1 MDFLKTHYEKFIL
14 GAILLGLAIAAA
26 ALPMAVGGLRE
37 RLQSYDSAPATKA
50 PYQPINLSTQEMAV
64 ARLKAP
70 PKVKIVGENLTFN
83 PVLWVTLPNGQLR
96 KITPGERGP
105 DALKIVRRTE
115 VPFSI
120 EFMRVAATSYHF
132 VITTNISADGKFQ
145 KADRYV
151 SNKIGDKPPGAF
163 FILRKINGQPE
174 DPDSFALELVDSKQM
189 VTVGKGLPFRRV
201 QEYSVDLRYEPEN
214 KTFRD
219 QREGGI
225 LLFENDAYKILAIN
239 ASFIR
244 FQSLLT
250 GRQTTLPFPSSV
262 PLR

>member
-1 MDFLKTHYEKFIL
+1 MDFLKKHYEKFIL
-14 GAILLGLAIAAA
+14 GAILLGLAVAAA
-26 ALPMAVGGLRE
+26 ALPMAVGELRE
-37 RLQSYDSAPATKA
+37 RLTTTDVQPTAKA
-50 PYQPINLSTQEMAV
+50 GYLPLNLTTQEMAV
-64 ARLKAP
+64 ARLKVP
-70 PKVKIVGENLTFN
+70 PKVKIVTDNLTFN
-83 PVLWVTLPNGQLR
+83 PVLWVTMPNGQLK

-105 DALKIVRRTE
+105 DALKILRRVE

-120 EFMRVAATSYHF
+120 EFARVAATSYQF
-132 VITTNISADGKFQ
+132 LIATNVSASGKIE

-151 SNKIGDKPPGAF
+151 SNRIGERPPGSF
-163 FILRKINGQPE
+163 FVLKAINGKPE
-174 DPDSFALELVDSKQM
+174 DPDSFVLELNDTKQ
-189 VTVGKGLPFRRV
+189 VITVVKGIPYRRI

-225 LLFENDAYKILAIN
+225 LLFENDAYKVLAIN

-250 GRQTTLPFPSSV
+250 GRQTTLPFPPSS
-262 PLR
+262 PIR